1 MNNIK
6 INNIIFSNFFFLFFF
21 FADKVSIIYYFTFY
35 KINIMMIFFLNV
47 YLYHIIC
54 SYVRVNNKNTHQ
66 THIRIELLKSDEY
79 ESKSYKLV

>member
-1 MNNIK
+1 
-6 INNIIFSNFFFLFFF
+6 
-21 FADKVSIIYYFTFY
+21 
-35 KINIMMIFFLNV
+35 MIFFLNV
-47 YLYHIIC
+47 YLYYIIC